1 MSKQQNKNN
10 ANAYQNKAQ
19 DVYSQQRQAA
29 QNAKQRAREQYQN
42 KSGDDCR
49 DSQYKWR
56 DAADP
61 QGSWT
66 GVPWGEYE
74 VPVQDADDL

>member
-42 KSGDDCR
+42 TSGDDCR
-49 DSQYKWR
+49 DSQYK
-56 DAADP
+56 
-61 QGSWT
+61 
-66 GVPWGEYE
+66 
-74 VPVQDADDL
+74 